1 MQHVHFEGNDPELM
15 PMNTKSLKHAYYI
28 FGLVTA
34 VLLLGS
40 IGYTL
45 LGYTISEAIYQT
57 IITIATV
64 GFEEVHPLDNRGM
77 WFTSF
82 LVIVSIGIFAYAVTT
97 ITRFIVEGVF
107 RNSYKDTKV
116 KRKIDRL
123 TDHVIIC
130 GYGRNGKQTAIEL
143 QDHEVPVVVIEQNSD
158 IVQSL
163 RETQGML
170 YIEGDAT
177 DEETLAKANLSDARA
192 LITTL
197 PEDADNL
204 FVVLTAKELNPEL
217 KIIARASQENS
228 DAKLKRAGASN
239 VIMPDKIGGQR
250 MAKLV
255 AQPDIAEF
263 VDFILLQS
271 VDSVVLGEI
280 SCKDLATRFAGKSI
294 FELDIRNTSGANI
307 IGMKRSDKSY
317 LINPTP
323 DTKLTPS
330 DQLFVLGTKVQI
342 SSLKK
347 TLTTED
353 LI

>member
-1 MQHVHFEGNDPELM
+1 MKS
-15 PMNTKSLKHAYYI
+15 KSLKHAYLTL
-28 FGLVTA
+28 GLVIA
-34 VLLLGS
+34 VLIVGS
-40 IGYTL
+40 VGYTL
-45 LGYTISEAIYQT
+45 LGYTASEAIYQT

-97 ITRFIVEGVF
+97 FTRYIVEGVF
-107 RNSYKDTKV
+107 RNSYKDSKV

-123 TDHVIIC
+123 SDHVIIC
-130 GYGRNGKQTAIEL
+130 GYGRNGKQTATELLDHDVPIVIIEH
-143 QDHEVPVVVIEQNSD
+143 DAET
-158 IVQSL
+158 VQSL

-177 DEETLAKANLSDARA
+177 DEETLSLANLNNARA

-204 FVVLTAKELNPEL
+204 FVVLTAKELNPSL

-228 DAKLKRAGASN
+228 DVKLKRAGAAN

-271 VDSVVLGEI
+271 VDSVILGEI
-280 SCKDLATRFAGKSI
+280 SCKDIAKCFAGKSI

-323 DTKLTPS
+323 DTKLTPT
-330 DQLFVLGTKVQI
+330 DQLFVLGTSDQI
-342 SSLKK
+342 NHLRK

-353 LI
+353 MV